1 MTKKFYRLA
10 LAVAGILALSGCVS
24 REQADAKLAKGC
36 EAGINALLTEPRKI
50 EKILETK
57 FSPSPEG
64 AGMRHVALHVMEN
77 DGWLEVESDF
87 ECVFEE
93 SFGILQMSHA
103 ASIYQVRTGER
114 IVGKSGNEILGDA
127 NDFLKL
133 TDAIRKAMYE

>member
-1 MTKKFYRLA
+1 ML
-10 LAVAGILALSGCVS
+10 LSGCVS

-36 EAGINALLTEPRKI
+36 EAGVNALLPEGRTITRI
-50 EKILETK
+50 ADTK

-64 AGMRHVALHVMEN
+64 PGMRHVKLKAIET
-77 DGWLEVESDF
+77 DGFLEVESEF

-93 SFGILQMSHA
+93 SFGFLKNNFT

-114 IVGKSGNEILGDA
+114 VVGKSGNEILGDA

-133 TDAIRKAMYE
+133 TDAIRDAMY

>member
-1 MTKKFYRLA
+1 MTTRFHTFILLGTCA
-10 LAVAGILALSGCVS
+10 LLLSGCVS

-36 EAGINALLTEPRKI
+36 VAGVNAMLPEGRKI
-50 EKILETK
+50 ERTVSTD

-64 AGMRHVALHVMEN
+64 QGMRHVKLKAIEN
-77 DGWLEVESDF
+77 DGFLEVESDF

-93 SFGILQMSHA
+93 SFGIFNMGYT

-114 IVGKSGNEILGDA
+114 VVGKSGDEILGDA

-133 TDAIRKAMYE
+133 TDAIRDAMY